1 LWTAITALR
10 AARAAATTLAS
21 AYRARFYERAKSA
34 VVLQAVARSWLAR
47 ARVGRMARAA
57 SVVVN
62 MARGLLARL
71 RLRSALRA
79 ALLLQQ
85 CMRGH
90 RVRRPRMLGATFKK
104 MAEQGDEMKRL
115 KDEHDEEMK
124 RVKDE
129 LAALQKKL
137 EDERVLSA
145 AFASAVAVV
154 VEDPGSSCDK
164 VRAAVVAT
172 PLSRNQEGGF
182 LNQIMNF
189 MLKKTNLS
197 VDTARGAVHIKEAIT
212 TAIANVNKVPL
223 KVGPITYTVQ
233 ALA

>member
-1 LWTAITALR
+1 MN
-10 AARAAATTLAS
+10 
-21 AYRARFYERAKSA
+21 
-34 VVLQAVARSWLAR
+34 V
-47 ARVGRMARAA
+47 
-57 SVVVN
+57 
-62 MARGLLARL
+62 ARGLLARL
-71 RLRSALRA
+71 RLRSALCA

-85 CMRGH
+85 CVRGH
-90 RVRRPRMLGATFKK
+90 RVRRPRMLSATFKK
-104 MAEQGDEMKRL
+104 MAEQGEEMKRL
-115 KDEHDEEMK
+115 KDEHDEAIKRVMDKHDKEMDKRDKEMK

-129 LAALQKKL
+129 LTALQKKL

-164 VRAAVVAT
+164 VRATVVAT
-172 PLSRNQEGGF
+172 RAPLSRNQEGGF

-223 KVGPITYTVQ
+223 KVGPITYTEYKHWHN
-233 ALA
+233 AHA